1 MIQVGKQC
9 ITRKGFTL
17 VEALLV
23 LALLAIVVAIS
34 MPLYQNLQVR
44 TDLNNQANIT
54 AQTLLIASSSINL
67 FSGNSYA
74 ARDINYDEVF
84 SLPNSISPA
93 TSTEL
98 VFSKYWG
105 LPNATA
111 TVTFYSVNNESRI
124 LGVNSQG
131 TINY

>member
-1 MIQVGKQC
+1 AWGV
-9 ITRKGFTL
+9 
-17 VEALLV
+17 
-23 LALLAIVVAIS
+23 
-34 MPLYQNLQVR
+34 
-44 TDLNNQANIT
+44 
-54 AQTLLIASSSINL
+54 LIASSSINL

>member
-54 AQTLLIASSSINL
+54 AQTLRRAQALARA
-67 FSGNSYA
+67 GN
-74 ARDINYDEVF
+74 
-84 SLPNSISPA
+84 
-93 TSTEL
+93 
-98 VFSKYWG
+98 
-105 LPNATA
+105 
-111 TVTFYSVNNESRI
+111 
-124 LGVNSQG
+124 
-131 TINY
+131 